1 MLDLSDLIS
10 VIDVYLNKESFSGTF
25 LQLKRQ
31 VRHVRQVP
39 TYRGKGGGL
48 FCLKIEKSA
57 LCLKTNALI
66 VFIFDISHSHL
77 EYYFNST

>member
-1 MLDLSDLIS
+1 M
-10 VIDVYLNKESFSGTF
+10 
-25 LQLKRQ
+25 
-31 VRHVRQVP
+31 RQVP

-77 EYYFNST
+77 EYYLIVPKGKTPKSLGAVPLFRVL

>member
-1 MLDLSDLIS
+1 MCDR
-10 VIDVYLNKESFSGTF
+10 F
-25 LQLKRQ
+25 QL
-31 VRHVRQVP
+31 
-39 TYRGKGGGL
+39 TEGKGGGL